1 MSSIYFEKGKAALV
15 NAPSRKRCYR
25 CWWRSRHEGFSC
37 AYALE
42 NDDTV
47 LGTMKRLKLPDGAPC
62 PCFLADKQVKVKSSL
77 EKSMEEDVRFSAAKK
92 SKKEQEAEK
101 RRADTERKR
110 AAREKARM
118 DLYNEGYS
126 DQEIAARLGCAPDTI
141 ADWRKRNHLLAHYSR
156 GGHPMSE
163 KAREL
168 MEQRGMGTHGERMAL
183 YREGYSDQEI
193 ADKLGCARGTIVSWR
208 MRNELPCHY
217 NEGGRPVTEAAKAR
231 VANRK

>member
-1 MSSIYFEKGKAALV
+1 MSSMYFEKGKARVV

-42 NDDTV
+42 NNGTV
-47 LGTMKRLKLPDGAPC
+47 LGTMKRLNLPDGAPC
-62 PCFLADKQVKVKSSL
+62 PCFLADKKVKVKSSL

-92 SKKEQEAEK
+92 SKKEREAEK

-126 DQEIAARLGCAPDTI
+126 DKEIAARLGCAQNTI
-141 ADWRKRNHLLAHYSR
+141 ADWRKRNHLLANYLQ
-156 GGHPMSE
+156 GGHPVTE
-163 KAREL
+163 KAK
-168 MEQRGMGTHGERMAL
+168 AL
-183 YREGYSDQEI
+183 VE
-193 ADKLGCARGTIVSWR
+193 
-208 MRNELPCHY
+208 
-217 NEGGRPVTEAAKAR
+217 
-231 VANRK
+231 NRK